1 MTLDEAQ
8 KELNKLIKN
17 QNDFKKYLNVG
28 CNIEILEI
36 EEAIKSYEK
45 KIIFLKEYIKN
56 YI

>member
-28 CNIEILEI
+28 CDIEVLEI